1 MHSARFVAFCLAC
14 ASCFIAASA
23 HAQGSY
29 PAKPIRFIV
38 PYMNGGLGDT
48 FGRAMA
54 EYLGP
59 KLGQPIV
66 VDNRPGASQVIAMEL
81 AAKAPPDGY
90 TIAFGTESGMVFT
103 TASRKTLPYDPVKD
117 FAPIGLLFET
127 PFYLIVHPSVPAQNV
142 QELIAYIRANPGKL
156 SFGSI
161 GVASGQHLAM
171 ELFRNRVGDLDIVHV
186 PYKGSA
192 AAALDM
198 YSGRVQVMF
207 EGPATTSTGLRTGKL
222 RVLASSGTQRTRA
235 MPQIPT
241 VMESGVPGYELAT
254 WWGLQTSAGTPR
266 AIIDRLNHEVSQWLR
281 LPETRDKVA
290 DKFSLDLK
298 TSTPEEMGERIA
310 REIPVFVKL
319 MRAAGIEPE

>member
-1 MHSARFVAFCLAC
+1 MHRARSIAACLAC
-14 ASCFIAASA
+14 VSLFIAASA
-23 HAQGSY
+23 HAQGGY

-59 KLGQPIV
+59 KLGQPVV
-66 VDNRPGASQVIAMEL
+66 VDNRPGASQVIAMD
-81 AAKAPPDGY
+81 AMAKAPPDGY

-103 TASRKTLPYDPVKD
+103 TVSKKSLPYDPIKD
-117 FAPIGLLFET
+117 FAPIGLLFDT
-127 PFYLIVHPSVPAQNV
+127 PFYLIVHPSIPANNV
-142 QELIAYIRANPGKL
+142 LELIAYIKANPGKL
-156 SFGSI
+156 SFASI

-222 RVLASSGTQRTRA
+222 RVLASSGSQRTRA
-235 MPQIPT
+235 MPQLPT

-266 AIIDRLNHEVSQWLR
+266 GIIDRLNHEVSQWLR

-298 TSTPEEMGERIA
+298 TSTPEEMGERIV
-310 REIPVFVKL
+310 REIPVFTKL
-319 MRAAGIEPE
+319 MRSAGIEPE